1 MCNKSKERLK
11 GRKEKNDIH
20 VRNISSDEKY
30 RWKGDANDRAL
41 QMTERDRDDVPGR
54 KKGRRTPDVDS
65 FRNFAWACPLIS
77 TRQIRRA

>member
-41 QMTERDRDDVPGR
+41 QMTERDREDER
-54 KKGRRTPDVDS
+54 KVDES
-65 FRNFAWACPLIS
+65 PTRIRFATLHGLA
-77 TRQIRRA
+77 R